1 MKFRHEYKH
10 PINQSDVI
18 CLRQRLDGVMKRD
31 AHSDDAGGYWV
42 RSLYFDNVWDHALRQ
57 KIDGVNH
64 REKFRIRYY
73 NSDTSFLRLEKKSKH
88 NGLCQKE
95 SVAITR
101 EMCEQ
106 LLLGNVDIL
115 RHSKEELIQE
125 LYAKMRYQLLRPKC
139 VVVYRRESFV
149 FGPGNVRITIDTK
162 LSGSN
167 SPDDFLN
174 PQKLLFPGFSPPVL
188 EVKWDEYLPEI
199 IRTAVQLKTRR
210 STEFSKYAAIR
221 R

>member
-10 PINQSDVI
+10 PVNQVDI
-18 CLRQRLDGVMKRD
+18 FCLRTRLSQVMQRDSNAD
-31 AHSDDAGGYWV
+31 ENGGYIV
-42 RSLYFDNVWDHALRQ
+42 RSLYFDNVWDSALRQ

-88 NGLCQKE
+88 NGMCLKE
-95 SVAITR
+95 SARLTK
-101 EMCEQ
+101 EMCE
-106 LLLGNVDIL
+106 DIL
-115 RHSKEELIQE
+115 SGNIEVLLHSREPLLHE
-125 LYAKMRYQLLRPKC
+125 LYAKMRYQLLRPRC

-149 FGPGNVRITIDTK
+149 FAPGNVRVTIDTN

-167 SPDDFLN
+167 CPRDFLN
-174 PQKLLFPGFSPPVL
+174 PEQILLPGFAPGVL
-188 EVKWDEYLPEI
+188 EVKWDEYLPEV
-199 IRTAVQLKTRR
+199 IRSAVQLRSRR
-210 STEFSKYAAIR
+210 TTAFSKYAAIR